1 MIEGKRKKNKTPFLA
16 TNGLEVRK
24 FQGESQPSAMKGP
37 KIGVT
42 HTWPVY
48 FLF

>member
-1 MIEGKRKKNKTPFLA
+1 MIEGKRKKKKPFLA
-16 TNGLEVRK
+16 INGLEVRK
-24 FQGESQPSAMKGP
+24 FQGQSQPGAMKEP